1 MSVCVCMFALRDS
14 RKVACK
20 STDDK
25 QGNHSPEGVI
35 IELKTNDG
43 NKLQEMII
51 IPFPSG
57 TLRDALNDKFCDVT

>member
-1 MSVCVCMFALRDS
+1 MCMFVLRDS
-14 RKVACK
+14 CKMAYK

-25 QGNHSPEGVI
+25 QGNCSPEGVI

-43 NKLQEMII
+43 NKLQELII

-57 TLRDALNDKFCDVT
+57 SLLMTLPQPCFRKL

>member
-1 MSVCVCMFALRDS
+1 M
-14 RKVACK
+14 ACK

-51 IPFPSG
+51 ILFPLG
-57 TLRDALNDKFCDVT
+57 TPRDALNNELCDVT